1 MVDPKLH
8 HVSTVG
14 KLSVPNRNTV
24 NNERNGAYIESGS
37 YFFEGLRERAWEE
50 AEFENA
56 LRRMRISFGHVIEI
70 G

>member
-1 MVDPKLH
+1 MVDTKLH
-8 HVSTVG
+8 HISTVG
-14 KLSVPNRNTV
+14 KLALSSRNTV
-24 NNERNGAYIESGS
+24 NNIKDNTHTGSGS

-56 LRRMRISFGHVIEI
+56 LRRMRISFGQVIEI

>member
-1 MVDPKLH
+1 MVDTNSH
-8 HVSTVG
+8 HISTVG
-14 KLSVPNRNTV
+14 ELALSNRNTV
-24 NNERNGAYIESGS
+24 NNIKDSAYIESGS

-56 LRRMRISFGHVIEI
+56 LRRMRISFGQVIEI

>member
-1 MVDPKLH
+1 MVDTNSH

-14 KLSVPNRNTV
+14 ELALSNFNAV
-24 NNERNGAYIESGS
+24 NNFKNDAYIIRRSS
-37 YFFEGLRERAWEE
+37 FFEGLRERAWEE